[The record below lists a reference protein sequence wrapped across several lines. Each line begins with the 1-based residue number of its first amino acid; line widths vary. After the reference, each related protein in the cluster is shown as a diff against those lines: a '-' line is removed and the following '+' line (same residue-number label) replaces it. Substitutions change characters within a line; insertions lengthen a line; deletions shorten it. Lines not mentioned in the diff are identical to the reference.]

1 MNKRQII
8 ASLNKIANEL
18 DGNGL
23 YSEANEVTE
32 VMMKLS
38 QTGISSTFGVT
49 PPDSGM
55 FGSEIGSG
63 NIPSGIDKSAL
74 PSKPTYKGL
83 GPKNPSDPQVAQ
95 KWINTNSALVDGD
108 MKKLYNLALKNK
120 QMAKDPQ
127 QAKKFNDILYI
138 LQNHPDF
145 KDLSNKRGL
154 EL

>member
-8 ASLNKIANEL
+8 ASLNDIANEL
-18 DGNGL
+18 DSNGL
-23 YSEANEVTE
+23 IKEANEVTE

-38 QTGISSTFGVT
+38 QTGISSTFAVSA
-49 PPDSGM
+49 PDSGM
-55 FGSEIGSG
+55 FGSGIGG

-83 GPKNPSDPQVAQ
+83 GPKNPADPQIAQ
-95 KWINTNSALVDGD
+95 KWINVNSPLVGGD
-108 MKKLYNLALKNK
+108 IQKLYSLALKNK
-120 QMAKDPQ
+120 QMARDPQ
-127 QAKKFNDILYI
+127 QLKKFNDVLYI

-145 KDLSNKRGL
+145 LDLSNKRGL